1 MHVVLFLVLLRKQM
15 MMGTKEKLIE
25 RILSSPKDFT
35 YDEAKRLF
43 GIFGYKE
50 SNKGA
55 TSGSRVEFIGPDEQ
69 APFILHKP
77 HPGSILKSYVVKG
90 IIEHIEKND
99 LIGKYKQSK
108 IK

>member
-1 MHVVLFLVLLRKQM
+1 MVLFLVPLRKLM

-55 TSGSRVEFIGPDEQ
+55 TSGSRVEFINPDEQ

-90 IIEHIEKND
+90 IIEHIEKNN
-99 LIGKYKQSK
+99 LIEKYKQSK